1 MRRQKQTPG
10 EKRLAAK
17 LPNSRQDIGKS
28 ETMHRVVITV
38 LEKNQTGPR
47 VDRNANVRP
56 LSMQNSY
63 LFPFSII
70 DRLLVRVFRLVRSYV
85 TVILR
90 RVSCSK
96 IRNSKS
102 PTCNCLRACNKSNL
116 STVTFTKEK
125 IIFSLTIHRNFDILL
140 LRTHLFQILC
150 VVRCYQDKIMESS
163 AKPTVMIS
171 SQSIEIQVFYYDVI
185 VAFAGKRISVIYT
198 CRKNF

>member
-10 EKRLAAK
+10 EKKLAAK
-17 LPNSRQDIGKS
+17 LPNSRQDIGNS

-47 VDRNANVRP
+47 VDRNANAWP
-56 LSMQNSY
+56 LSMQNSH
-63 LFPFSII
+63 LFPFSIV
-70 DRLLVRVFRLVRSYV
+70 DRPLVRVFRLVRSYV

-102 PTCNCLRACNKSNL
+102 PTCNCLRACNKSNP

-125 IIFSLTIHRNFDILL
+125 IVSSSTIYRNFDILL
-140 LRTHLFQILC
+140 LRTYCF
-150 VVRCYQDKIMESS
+150 RYY
-163 AKPTVMIS
+163 AW
-171 SQSIEIQVFYYDVI
+171 YDVTRT
-185 VAFAGKRISVIYT
+185 KSWNLQR
-198 CRKNF
+198 N